1 MAATVFRAML
11 LGNYYMDLVF
21 LASRVIQ
28 LLYLIGSFDLPFKRT
43 QHMCV
48 TPLRDCIIVWILM

>member
-21 LASRVIQ
+21 FASRVIQ

-43 QHMCV
+43 
-48 TPLRDCIIVWILM
+48 